1 MTVRETL
8 CDQLNPNK
16 RLSYRRAEIVKVH
29 AVVGHEF

>member
-1 MTVRETL
+1 MTARETL
-8 CDQLNPNK
+8 CELLNPSK